1 MLASTY
7 EHNFVLGHPNV
18 CVLVVREGEG
28 EGEGEKECECVV
40 CIYREKKNVSVLC
53 V

>member
-18 CVLVVREGEG
+18 CVLVVIDGEG
-28 EGEGEKECECVV
+28 KGKGEKECECVV
-40 CIYREKKNVSVLC
+40 CVYIGRKRM
-53 V
+53 